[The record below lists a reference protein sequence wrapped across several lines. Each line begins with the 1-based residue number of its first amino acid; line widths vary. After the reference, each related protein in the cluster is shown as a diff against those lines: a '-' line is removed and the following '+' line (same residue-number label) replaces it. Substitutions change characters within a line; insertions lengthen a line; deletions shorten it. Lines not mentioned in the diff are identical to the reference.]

1 MKINFLDPQVRYL
14 IDYANL
20 KHGIIK
26 YQKNFL
32 NLKEFN
38 EFEKKPY
45 YGFPL
50 VLPIGIKYFDYTNS
64 YSFKLNK
71 KRVLTKIFKSKN
83 QNYIGSKIF
92 FQFGDKFAY
101 NVKLKEKY
109 INHISEINKLNLS
122 LIKKINRIKK
132 NSYISSFQTRNIPHH
147 GHEKII
153 QELMGKRGKVII
165 NPLVGMKKKGDFK
178 NEILT
183 KIFKKLLSN
192 KEYRNKVYF
201 HTLVAN
207 MHYAGPREAMHHI
220 NLREMV
226 GFNRFTVGRDH
237 AGAQNNYQPLDA
249 YNTVAKNIKN
259 FNIDIFLHKGSY
271 FCKSCN
277 KVVIKSSCN
286 HKEFLEISGSE
297 FRGNLLKKKHFKYAK
312 RSIQKYIYK
321 INNKLFY

>member
-20 KHGIIK
+20 KNGIIK

-32 NLKEFN
+32 NLREFK

-64 YSFKLNK
+64 LFFKLDR
-71 KRVLTKIFKSKN
+71 KRVSTKIFKSKN

-92 FQFGDKFAY
+92 FQFGNKFAY
-101 NVKLKEKY
+101 NVKLKKKY
-109 INHISEINKLNLS
+109 LHHINKINRLNLS
-122 LIKKINRIKK
+122 LIKKIKLLKK
-132 NSYISSFQTRNIPHH
+132 KSYVSSFQTRNIPHH

-153 QELMGKRGKVII
+153 QELMGKKGKVII

-178 NEILT
+178 NEILM
-183 KIFKKLLSN
+183 KIFKKLLSS
-192 KEYRNKVYF
+192 KEYRDKVYF
-201 HTLVAN
+201 YPLVAN

-237 AGAQNNYQPLDA
+237 AGAQNNYRPLDA
-249 YNTVAKNIKN
+249 YKIVTKNIKN
-259 FNIDIFLHKGSY
+259 FEIDIFLHKGSY

-277 KVVIKSSCN
+277 KIVLKSNCS
-286 HKEFLEISGSE
+286 HKNFLEISGSE
-297 FRGNLLKKKHFKYAK
+297 FRENLLKKKYFKYAR

>member
-20 KHGIIK
+20 RQGIIK
-26 YQKNFL
+26 YQTDFL
-32 NLKEFN
+32 NLDEFN
-38 EFEKKPY
+38 KFSKKPC

-64 YSFKLNK
+64 NFFKLKK
-71 KRVLTKIFKSKN
+71 KRVLTQIFKCKK

-92 FQFGDKFAY
+92 FQFGNKFAY
-101 NVKLKEKY
+101 NVKLKQKY
-109 INHISEINKLNLS
+109 AHHINEINKLNLS
-122 LIKKINRIKK
+122 LIKKIKMIKK
-132 NSYISSFQTRNIPHH
+132 NSYVSSFQTRNIPHY

-153 QELMGKRGKVII
+153 QELMSKKGKVII

-178 NEILT
+178 NEILI

-192 KEYRNKVYF
+192 QEYKNKVFF
-201 HTLVAN
+201 HPLLAN
-207 MHYAGPREAMHHI
+207 MHYAGPREAIHHI

-237 AGAQNNYQPLDA
+237 AGAQNNYHPLDA
-249 YNTVAKNIKN
+249 YKTVIKN
-259 FNIDIFLHKGSY
+259 KRNFKIDIFLHKGSY

-277 KVVIKSSCN
+277 KIILKSDCN
-286 HKEFLEISGSE
+286 HKNFLEISGSE
-297 FRGNLLKKKHFKYAK
+297 FRNKILSKKNFNYARK
-312 RSIQKYIYK
+312 SLQEYIYRFK
-321 INNKLFY
+321 SKLFY